1 MLGHPLMA
9 RVDTLAMISPNLM
22 PADPAAA
29 WLTRPAGPLLAR
41 LVAGETRSWSAHNA
55 LQERYWTTSYPTA
68 AVVEVMRLVDRAS
81 ARLPATI
88 DQRVIM
94 LVSPRD
100 RVVSAEAARAAY
112 DRIDAPDKRW
122 VEIDTVGDP
131 SSHVLAG
138 DILSPETTRDVAER
152 IVAFIRR
159 EAATAPR
166 EP

>member
-1 MLGHPLMA
+1 MA

-22 PADPAAA
+22 PADPAAS

-55 LQERYWTTSYPTA
+55 LQERYWSTSYPTD
-68 AVVEVMRLVDRAS
+68 AVVEVMRLVDRAA

-94 LVSPRD
+94 FVSAKD
-100 RVVSAEAARAAY
+100 RVVSAPKARAAF
-112 DRIDAPDKRW
+112 DAISAPDKQW
-122 VEIDTVGDP
+122 VAVETAGDP

-138 DILSPETTRDVAER
+138 DILSPQSTQDVADR
-152 IVAFIRR
+152 IVAFVRR
-159 EAATAPR
+159 NSATSATAPR